1 MWLPQAAMSSSEE
14 LQQVIIDQEEDI
26 ADKGYL
32 YVWIS
37 PNDPPI
43 IVLAESRVNH
53 WSTAQ
58 CNGIHST

>member
-32 YVWIS
+32 
-37 PNDPPI
+37 
-43 IVLAESRVNH
+43 
-53 WSTAQ
+53 
-58 CNGIHST
+58 